1 MTKILCIDDD
11 ANLLLTIKDYL
22 LDEKFDAYSA
32 CSGAEGIS
40 LFHKNKPDVVVT
52 DLRMAGGDG
61 FLVLEHVTQ
70 ESPVVPVIVLS
81 GTGCINDVVK
91 CMKIGAWDF
100 LLKPLKS
107 LNKLKQSIQDVLKR
121 SELKKLELQRI
132 CELENINHKFITRV
146 SSWIHSKSNSVQ
158 QLESPLAI
166 SINSLN
172 LALREK
178 DPYTAGHNERV
189 AAFAVI
195 IGETMGLGKH
205 EQETLRTAGLL
216 HDIGKI
222 AIPKEI
228 LNKRGSLAP
237 DEFEQIRSHVGCG
250 YRILKDIPFAG
261 PVAEAVLQ
269 HHERYDGTGYPHGL
283 AGRQILLEARILA
296 VADVFEALCS
306 DRPYRAGLDP
316 TYVAN
321 YMIKNS
327 GTHFCPECIAAF
339 KGLFFDADIFA
350 CN

>member
-11 ANLLLTIKDYL
+11 MNLLQTIKDFL
-22 LDEKFDAYSA
+22 LDEDYEAYGAS
-32 CSGAEGIS
+32 CGAEGVA
-40 LFHKNKPDVVVT
+40 LFHREKPDVVVT
-52 DLRMAGGDG
+52 DLRMSGGDG
-61 FLVLEHVTQ
+61 FLVVEHITQ
-70 ESPVVPVIVLS
+70 EYPIVPVIVLS

-91 CMKIGAWDF
+91 CMKIGAWDY
-100 LLKPLKS
+100 LTKPIRS

-121 SELKKLELQRI
+121 AEIKKLELQRI
-132 CELENINHKFITRV
+132 CELETINHKFINKVT
-146 SSWIHSKSNSVQ
+146 SWIHSQSSSVQ
-158 QLESPLAI
+158 QLESALTI

-189 AAFAVI
+189 AGFAVI
-195 IGETMGLGKH
+195 IGEAMGLGKH
-205 EQETLRTAGLL
+205 EQETLKTAGLL

-222 AIPKEI
+222 GIPKEI
-228 LNKRGSLAP
+228 LNKRGTLEP
-237 DEFEQIRSHVGCG
+237 EEFEQIRSHVACG
-250 YRILKDIPFAG
+250 YRILKNIPFTG
-261 PVAEAVLQ
+261 PVAEAVLL

-283 AGRQILLEARILA
+283 AGEQILLEARILA

-316 TYVAN
+316 TCVAN

-339 KGLFFDADIFA
+339 KGLFFDANTFA
-350 CN
+350 SV

>member
-81 GTGCINDVVK
+81 GTGCIKDVVR
-91 CMKIGAWDF
+91 CMKIGAWDY
-100 LLKPLKS
+100 LIKPLTS
-107 LNKLKQSIQDVLKR
+107 LGKLKKSIRDVLAR
-121 SELKKLELQRI
+121 AEEKKAELQRV
-132 CELENINHKFITRV
+132 CELQNHNHKFIRRV
-146 SSWIHSKSNSVQ
+146 TSWIHEHNTSIQ
-158 QLESPLAI
+158 QLESAIAI

-189 AAFAVI
+189 AEFAVI
-195 IGETMGLGKH
+195 IGKAMGLGQH
-205 EQETLRTAGLL
+205 EQETLKTAGLL

-222 AIPKEI
+222 GIPKEI
-228 LNKRGSLAP
+228 LNKRGTLDPA
-237 DEFEQIRSHVGCG
+237 EFEQIRNHVACG
-250 YRILKDIPFAG
+250 YRILKSIPFSG

-269 HHERYDGTGYPHGL
+269 HHERYDGTGYPNGL
-283 AGRQILLEARILA
+283 AGTEILLEARILA

-316 TYVAN
+316 AYVAN
-321 YMIKNS
+321 YMIKNA

-339 KGLFFDADIFA
+339 KDIFFKESLTTD
-350 CN
+350 